1 MKKKIKELRE
11 KYILNPPEGMT
22 SEAIRHMS
30 EEDLLDTD
38 YFLNEDVFGDDF
50 GEEGFYIF

>member
-1 MKKKIKELRE
+1 MNVFVRFLDELLN
-11 KYILNPPEGMT
+11 IL
-22 SEAIRHMS
+22 
-30 EEDLLDTD
+30 DLLFLYFDFLLDTD